1 MNSNWESQLK
11 SARSSKGLS
20 LEECSDLTKIPISF
34 LVSLEN
40 GDFRSLPAKI
50 YSEFHIK
57 KYFSFLGVNPKTCLQ
72 EYSTSI
78 SELNFEKK
86 VEEEKKE
93 KKEKNKYLSF
103 LINFPYLVPTIFIF
117 SVFSLILTKIIPES
131 DDFVDEKELL
141 ENLVEIENKEVFL
154 EDQKEK
160 STLKNT
166 SLPKTKDVEN
176 GIDKSTEIEPDIIK
190 IVVSEESWII
200 IEEGNDKN
208 LIYELMQNEEREVLG
223 YRPLIFKIGNPEATK
238 ILINNKIINI
248 SKISKKDANY
258 SYFEIR

>member
-1 MNSNWESQLK
+1 MPS
-11 SARSSKGLS
+11 
-20 LEECSDLTKIPISF
+20 
-34 LVSLEN
+34 
-40 GDFRSLPAKI
+40 
-50 YSEFHIK
+50 
-57 KYFSFLGVNPKTCLQ
+57 
-72 EYSTSI
+72 
-78 SELNFEKK
+78 
-86 VEEEKKE
+86 
-93 KKEKNKYLSF
+93 
-103 LINFPYLVPTIFIF
+103 IFIF
-117 SVFSLILTKIIPES
+117 SVFSLILTITIPES
-131 DDFVDEKELL
+131 DDFIYEKELL
-141 ENLVEIENKEVFL
+141 ENSVEIENKEVFL

-160 STLKNT
+160 STLENT
-166 SLPKTKDVEN
+166 SLPKIKEVEN
-176 GIDKSTEIEPDIIK
+176 GIDKSTEIEPDRIK

>member
-1 MNSNWESQLK
+1 M
-11 SARSSKGLS
+11 
-20 LEECSDLTKIPISF
+20 
-34 LVSLEN
+34 
-40 GDFRSLPAKI
+40 
-50 YSEFHIK
+50 
-57 KYFSFLGVNPKTCLQ
+57 GVNPKTCLQ
-72 EYSTSI
+72 EYNTFI
-78 SELNFEKK
+78 SKLNFEKK
-86 VEEEKKE
+86 VGEE

-103 LINFPYLVPTIFIF
+103 LINFPYLVPSIFIF
-117 SVFSLILTKIIPES
+117 SVFSLILTMTITES
-131 DDFVDEKELL
+131 DDFGDEKELL

-160 STLKNT
+160 STLENT
-166 SLPKTKDVEN
+166 SLPKIKEVEN
-176 GIDKSTEIEPDIIK
+176 GIDKSTEIEPDRIK